1 MQDVR
6 SHEIIFEANLKTTL
20 SLKEDVFMLIF
31 FASLQI
37 IKMTETRS

>member
-31 FASLQI
+31 FYISTDHQDD
-37 IKMTETRS
+37 